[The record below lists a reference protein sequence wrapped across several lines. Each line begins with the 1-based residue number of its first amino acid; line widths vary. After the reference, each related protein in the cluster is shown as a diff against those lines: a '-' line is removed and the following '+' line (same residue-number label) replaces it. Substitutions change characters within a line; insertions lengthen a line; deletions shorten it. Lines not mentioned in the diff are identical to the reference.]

1 MSAAEYSQNSSDG
14 SGNNPT
20 ARRHYS
26 GMAST
31 LVPATAV
38 LRFEEATLFSK
49 RPSLI
54 RERLEGFLVNSRF
67 TQLSK
72 EEARLC

>member
-1 MSAAEYSQNSSDG
+1 
-14 SGNNPT
+14 
-20 ARRHYS
+20 
-26 GMAST
+26 MAST
-31 LVPATAV
+31 LVPAA
-38 LRFEEATLFSK
+38 RFEEATLLSK

-54 RERLEGFLVNSRF
+54 RERLESFLVNLRF

>member
-1 MSAAEYSQNSSDG
+1 
-14 SGNNPT
+14 
-20 ARRHYS
+20 
-26 GMAST
+26 MAST

-54 RERLEGFLVNSRF
+54 RERLEGFLVNLRF

>member
-1 MSAAEYSQNSSDG
+1 MRPNIPQNSSDG

-26 GMAST
+26 EMAST
-31 LVPATAV
+31 LVPTTAV
-38 LRFEEATLFSK
+38 LPFEDATLSSK

-54 RERLEGFLVNSRF
+54 RERLEGSLVNLRF
-67 TQLSK
+67 TELSK